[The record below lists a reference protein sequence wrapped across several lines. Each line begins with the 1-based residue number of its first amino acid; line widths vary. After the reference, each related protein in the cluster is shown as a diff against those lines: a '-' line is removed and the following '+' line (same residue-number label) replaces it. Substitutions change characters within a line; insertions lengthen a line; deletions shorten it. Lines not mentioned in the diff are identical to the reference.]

1 MQLEFHLSVFFLQFL
16 EFLNEKQVGLSFILI
31 GLVHNLLQDKDLP
44 LQCKDLITKP
54 LFDCLLLRT
63 SQYFRESSYNLMAIS
78 NFFTEFD
85 EGCLVELAE
94 GGGLLQF

>member
-1 MQLEFHLSVFFLQFL
+1 MELQFHLSVFFLQFL

-44 LQCKDLITKP
+44 LKRKDLITKP
-54 LFDCLLLRT
+54 LFDCFLLRT
-63 SQYFRESSYNLMAIS
+63 SQDFRECSYNLMAIS
-78 NFFTEFD
+78 YFFTKFD
-85 EGCLVELAE
+85 EGCLVQLAD